1 MKLLLALIVLFASAS
16 CSVVSYYAGAY
27 GKKAEKGSV
36 IVGPS
41 FSYTV
46 PQSYFRVHLD
56 DNGLVAYEDYGP
68 GMGRGRV
75 FVVRAG
81 PSEAKDSPLD
91 DLRQFGRSPAQ
102 VLRDG
107 RLVAVS
113 TSEWRGTPVKL
124 HLIEVPEISRCLGD
138 ANSKVVDRE
147 RAWVLGMVVTVADQR
162 FWISLTSNDEFFSPE
177 AGLGG
182 RNLQSLLEFAQDL
195 SFQPLPKQG

>member
-1 MKLLLALIVLFASAS
+1 MKLFLAIITVFTSGCSAI
-16 CSVVSYYAGAY
+16 SYYAGAY
-27 GKKAEKGSV
+27 GMKAEKGSV

-46 PQSYFRVHLD
+46 PQSYFRVHVD

-68 GMGRGRV
+68 GMGRGRA
-75 FVVRAG
+75 FVVRVG

-91 DLRQFGRSPAQ
+91 DLCQFGRSPAQ

-113 TSEWRGTPVKL
+113 TSEWRGAPVKL
-124 HLIEVPEISRCLGD
+124 HLIEVPKISRCLGG

-147 RAWVLGMVVTVADQR
+147 RAWILGMVVTMADQR
-162 FWISLTSNDEFFSPE
+162 FWISLTSSDEFFRTE
-177 AGLGG
+177 DGLGG
-182 RNLQSLLEFAQDL
+182 RNLQSLLEFAQGL
-195 SFQPLPKQG
+195 SLQPSPKQG